1 MSEPKQVHI
10 QGDVN
15 ISPGLDSSLGPGSMY
30 ITGASSIFDVQGE
43 SFLDKTNI
51 DTTDGV
57 FAVTGTNK
65 VQFTPSAA
73 VEVTGAA
80 ASFFKTTAGN
90 VDVQAE
96 AGTTT
101 ITGNA
106 VSVVSDTT
114 TIGVTGATGI
124 TLTSTANNVTVN
136 ANANFDVNA
145 DAAILLDAQAAS
157 NFTVSGGSNLT
168 LDSTSGRTIVSGGGA
183 VTNAVT
189 IHADNAAGG
198 IDIDAGTAGIDILA
212 TDGPFS
218 IDGQNV
224 ASNIS
229 LATNANAQDLT
240 LSLTGVSDSSIVIN
254 SSGTGADAVKITSS
268 SATGGLDIDAGTTGI
283 AIDTT
288 GGLSLDSQGTT
299 NLTTTGA
306 FDLTV
311 SSTAG
316 STIISGGEAAV
327 DAVRIVSSN
336 AAGGVDIDSGTGG
349 ITVDSTAG
357 FSIDSVAASNITLT
371 GTDDLTINNTAGSL
385 VLRSTEAAVDAV
397 RIHANNATGGVDID
411 SGSGGIT
418 VDSQGTVS
426 IDAVGAASNF
436 TLSSNGA
443 AQDLTIA
450 VTGSSDSSV
459 IISSSGT
466 SSTDAIIVN
475 ASAGGIDM
483 DATGQI
489 NIDTTDTV
497 NGVFIATTTASVPV
511 NIGSSTSE
519 VLIAG
524 NLTVSGTTTT
534 INTET
539 LTIEDNIIIVNSGN
553 GELGADGGMVIR
565 RNQTSNNTGVGGDV
579 VTDSGAGVVSAA
591 FQAGSATPG
600 TLVLSASAS
609 ASDDFYN
616 GWWIKVT
623 SGTGINQVRRVK
635 DYVGSTRTATLY
647 LTADNTAT
655 FTDGLDLVTAPAEAD
670 TYSLFNS
677 PYIASFYDE
686 SADKWTLAFTNI
698 TPDPVPTAGIS
709 TVTIQ
714 RYAALDTGAIT
725 IQSNGTPANSTL
737 TVNYINEFTS
747 DIGVTIEG
755 VNINNGLINGA
766 SPDTTEIVLLPDN
779 ASTKVEVTNTATI
792 GSYMILVDAVQA
804 SSGANS
810 FLRQSGGAYAV
821 FAVASSGTG
830 GGVNRLVGTKGS
842 ANQRVDGDWLT
853 GEKFKIY
860 HSPSLTGGT
869 GANVP
874 YRVKVQKV
882 VA

>member
-30 ITGASSIFDVQGE
+30 ITGTSSIFDVQGE
-43 SFLDKTNI
+43 TFLDKTNI

-57 FAVTGTNK
+57 FAVSGTNK
-65 VQFTPSAA
+65 IQFTPTAA

-80 ASFFKTTAGN
+80 ASFFKTSSGN
-90 VDVQAE
+90 LDIQAE
-96 AGTTT
+96 AGTTAV
-101 ITGNA
+101 TGNA
-106 VSVVSDTT
+106 VTVTSDTT
-114 TIGVTGATGI
+114 TVGVTGATGI

-145 DAAILLDAQAAS
+145 DSAILLDAQAAS

-168 LDSTSGRTIVSGGGA
+168 LDSTGGRTIITGGGA

-189 IHADNAAGG
+189 IQSDNAAGG
-198 IDIDAGTAGIDILA
+198 IDIDAGTGGIDILA

-229 LATNANAQDLT
+229 LATNANAQDFT
-240 LSLTGVSDSSIVIN
+240 ISLTGTSDSSIVIN

-268 SATGGLDIDAGTTGI
+268 AATGGFDLDAGTGGI
-283 AIDTT
+283 AVDTT
-288 GGLSLDSQGTT
+288 GGMSLDSQGTT

-349 ITVDSTAG
+349 IAIDSTAG
-357 FSIDSVAASNITLT
+357 FSIDSVATSNITLT

-385 VLRSTEAAVDAV
+385 VLRSTEGANDAV
-397 RIHANNATGGVDID
+397 RIHANDAAGGIDID
-411 SGSGGIT
+411 SGTGGIT
-418 VDSQGTVS
+418 VDSQGLVS

-436 TLSSNGA
+436 TVSTNGA
-443 AQDLTIA
+443 AQDLTLA
-450 VTGSSDSSV
+450 VTGTSDSSV

-466 SSTDAIIVN
+466 SSTDAIKLN
-475 ASAGGIDM
+475 ATAGGIDI
-483 DATGQI
+483 DATGRI
-489 NIDTTDTV
+489 DIDTTDTV
-497 NGVFIATTTASVPV
+497 NGVFVATATAGVPV
-511 NIGSSTSE
+511 NIGSSTSQ
-519 VLIAG
+519 VTIAG

-539 LTIEDNIIIVNSGN
+539 LTVEDNIIVINSGN

-565 RNQTSNNTGVGGDV
+565 RNQTANNTGAGGDV
-579 VTDSGAGVVSAA
+579 VTDTGAGTVSAA

-600 TLVLSASAS
+600 TLVLSASAN
-609 ASDDFYN
+609 ASDDYYN

-623 SGTGINQVRRVK
+623 SGAGNNQIRRIK
-635 DYVGSTRTATLY
+635 DYIGSTKTATIY
-647 LTADNTAT
+647 VTADNTVS
-655 FTDGLDLVTAPAEAD
+655 FTDGLDLVTAPADTD
-670 TYSLFNS
+670 TYTLFNS
-677 PYIASFYDE
+677 PYISSFYDE
-686 SADKWTLAFTNI
+686 SADKWTLAYTNI
-698 TPDPVPTAGIS
+698 TPDPVPDTGIS

-714 RYAALDTGAIT
+714 RYASFDSGAIT
-725 IQSNGTPANSTL
+725 IQSNGTAADSSLN
-737 TVNYINEFTS
+737 VNYINEFTS

-766 SPDTTEIVLLPDN
+766 APDVTEIVLLPDN
-779 ASTKVEVTNTATI
+779 ATTKIEVTNTATI
-792 GSYMILVDAVQA
+792 GSYMIIVDAVQA
-804 SSGANS
+804 SSGSGS

-821 FAVASSGTG
+821 FAIASSGTG
-830 GGVNRLVGTKGS
+830 GAVNRLAATKGS

-860 HSPSLTGGT
+860 HIPPLTGGS
-869 GANVP
+869 GANIP

-882 VA
+882 V